1 MSSLTRHCTVV
12 RLGPIRTSKTSRLIV
27 TLVLVRVPV
36 VMAFVLP
43 LMVQVVEV
51 VDIVLMAFVP
61 KVTVVVMVGLV
72 G

>member
-1 MSSLTRHCTVV
+1 MRHCTEV
-12 RLGPIRTSKTSRLIV
+12 RLGPIRTSNTSRLIV
-27 TLVLVRVPV
+27 TLLVVRFPV
-36 VMAFVLP
+36 VMAVVLP